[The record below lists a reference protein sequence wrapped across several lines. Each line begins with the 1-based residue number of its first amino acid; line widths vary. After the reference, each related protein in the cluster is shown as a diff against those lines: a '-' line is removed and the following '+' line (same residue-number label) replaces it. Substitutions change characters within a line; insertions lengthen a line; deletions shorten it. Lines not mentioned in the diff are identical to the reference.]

1 MVLDKYQNNILLS
14 KDPHFFVK
22 SFSFQSTKSNT
33 GTDDEKIILTY
44 KRKIRW
50 ITHSTSTSW
59 NSRMPRGWNVSDKSG
74 VGLGPCQQH
83 RKIQMNCF
91 EAQCVFLSLQFFIEQ
106 RKPCCLKWRERR
118 VSRGGGE
125 GTLKV
130 RQSRK
135 DPYD

>member
-1 MVLDKYQNNILLS
+1 M
-14 KDPHFFVK
+14 
-22 SFSFQSTKSNT
+22 
-33 GTDDEKIILTY
+33 
-44 KRKIRW
+44 
-50 ITHSTSTSW
+50 
-59 NSRMPRGWNVSDKSG
+59 SDKSG
-74 VGLGPCQQH
+74 VGPLPTKLH

-91 EAQCVFLSLQFFIEQ
+91 EAQCVFLLLQFFIEQ

-135 DPYD
+135 DTYD